1 MSLVYLG
8 LGTNLGN
15 KEQNLQIAI
24 TSITQEI
31 GKLLVQSTFYVSK
44 PWGFES
50 ENDFLNAVILIE
62 TPLTP
67 KELLTKTQEL
77 ELRQGRTIKTNEEF
91 SDRIIDIDI
100 LLYDNI
106 ILNEPTLKIPHQLM
120 HLRDFVLIPLLEIA
134 PNLTHPVL
142 MKTIQELNTIYLQ

>member
-15 KEQNLQIAI
+15 KVQNLQFAI
-24 TSITQEI
+24 NNISQEL
-31 GKLLVQSTFYVSK
+31 GKLLVQSTFYASK

-50 ENDFLNAVILIE
+50 KNDFLNAVILIE

-77 ELRQGRTIKTNEEF
+77 ELRQGRTIKTNKEF
-91 SDRIIDIDI
+91 KDRIIDIDI

-106 ILNEPTLKIPHQLM
+106 ILNEPRLKIPHQLM

-134 PNLTHPVL
+134 PNLIHPVL
-142 MKTIQELNTIYLQ
+142 MKTIQELNTIYLK